1 MNMERLAGAFGARI
15 SGIDLAAADEG
26 VTCALY
32 DLLLEHRFIVIPD
45 QQLTFDVYAAVGH
58 RWGRPVLLISE
69 KNRVGSHPEIIRQ
82 SNAESTPIFVRNVAS
97 HWHCDS
103 SYEAE
108 VAATTLLYGVQ
119 APEHGGETLFCDLV
133 AAYRALSDAK
143 RRDLDELQVWH
154 GVSAATALEGEVIVK
169 PADLP
174 LEARKAVRSSDP
186 VLHPLVQRHP
196 ANGRHAL
203 YGLGGS
209 PYSVAHMPEKDG
221 ARLLLDLRRHATQA
235 EYCSRYKLMPG
246 DVLIW
251 DNYSV
256 MHRATPIDYSDQPG
270 ARRENYRISVKGLP
284 AGYTQSRGGSPRA
297 ALEG

>member
-1 MNMERLAGAFGARI
+1 MKVERLAGAFGARI
-15 SGIDLAAADEG
+15 SGIDLAADVEDR
-26 VTCALY
+26 TFALY

-45 QQLTFDVYAAVGH
+45 QQLTFDLYAALGH

-82 SNAESTPIFVRNVAS
+82 SNAEATPNFVRNVAS

-108 VAATTLLYGVQ
+108 VAAATLLYGVQ
-119 APEHGGETLFCDLV
+119 APAHGGETLFADLV
-133 AAYRALSDAK
+133 AAYEALPDAK
-143 RRDLDELQVWH
+143 RRELDELQVWH
-154 GVSAATALEGEVIVK
+154 GVSAATALEDEVIVK
-169 PADLP
+169 PEDLP
-174 LEARKAVRSSDP
+174 LEARKTVKYSDP

-196 ANGRHAL
+196 ANGRKGL

-209 PYSVAHMPEKDG
+209 PYAVAQMPEEDG

-256 MHRATPIDYSDQPG
+256 MHRATPIDYSDEPG

-284 AGYTQSRGGSPRA
+284 AGYPPS
-297 ALEG
+297 

>member
-1 MNMERLAGAFGARI
+1 MKVERLAGAFGARI
-15 SGIDLAAADEG
+15 SGIDLAADGEDR
-26 VTCALY
+26 TRALY

-45 QQLTFDVYAAVGH
+45 QQLTFDLYAALGH

-108 VAATTLLYGVQ
+108 VPAATLLYGVQ
-119 APEHGGETLFCDLV
+119 APAHGGETLFADLV
-133 AAYRALSDAK
+133 AAYRALPDAK
-143 RRDLDELQVWH
+143 RRELDELQVWH

-169 PADLP
+169 PEDLP
-174 LEARKAVRSSDP
+174 LEARKTVKSSGP

-196 ANGRHAL
+196 ANGRKAL

-209 PYSVAHMPEKDG
+209 PYAVAHMPEEEG

-284 AGYTQSRGGSPRA
+284 GGYPPS
-297 ALEG
+297 

>member
-1 MNMERLAGAFGARI
+1 MKVERLAGAFGARI
-15 SGIDLAAADEG
+15 SGIDLAADLEDR
-26 VTCALY
+26 TCALY

-45 QQLTFDVYAAVGH
+45 QQLSFDLYAALGH

-82 SNAESTPIFVRNVAS
+82 SNAESTPNFVRNVAS

-103 SYEAE
+103 SYETE

-119 APEHGGETLFCDLV
+119 APEHGGETLFADLV
-133 AAYRALSDAK
+133 AAYQALPDVK
-143 RRDLDELQVWH
+143 RRELDELEVWH
-154 GVSAATALEGEVIVK
+154 GVSAATALDDEVIVK
-169 PADLP
+169 PEDLP
-174 LEARKAVRSSDP
+174 LEARKTVKSADP

-196 ANGRHAL
+196 ANGRKAL

-209 PYSVAHMPEKDG
+209 PYAVAQIPGEDG
-221 ARLLLDLRRHATQA
+221 ASLLLDLRRHATQA

-270 ARRENYRISVKGLP
+270 AQRENYRISVKGLP
-284 AGYTQSRGGSPRA
+284 LDYSPS
-297 ALEG
+297 

>member
-1 MNMERLAGAFGARI
+1 MKVERLAGAFGVRI
-15 SGIDLAAADEG
+15 SGIDLAADVEDR
-26 VTCALY
+26 TCALY
-32 DLLLEHRFIVIPD
+32 DLLLEHRFIVIPH
-45 QQLTFDVYAAVGH
+45 QQLTFDRYAALGH

-69 KNRVGSHPEIIRQ
+69 TNRVGSHPEIIRQ
-82 SNAESTPIFVRNVAS
+82 SNAESTPIFIRNVAS

-103 SYEAE
+103 SYEAD

-119 APEHGGETLFCDLV
+119 APAHGGETLFADLV
-133 AAYRALSDAK
+133 AAYRGLPDAK
-143 RRDLDELQVWH
+143 RRELDEFQVWH
-154 GVSAATALEGEVIVK
+154 GVSAATALEDEVIVK
-169 PADLP
+169 PEDLP
-174 LEARKAVRSSDP
+174 LEARKTVKSSGP
-186 VLHPLVQRHP
+186 VIHPLVRRHP
-196 ANGRHAL
+196 ANGRKAL

-209 PYSVAHMPEKDG
+209 PYAVAQTPEEDG

-284 AGYTQSRGGSPRA
+284 AGYPRS
-297 ALEG
+297 